1 MTYMYFVQFNLSIIL
16 RIHFGK
22 SVSGIYVYI
31 YVCVCVFVTKIWQ
44 GLMQWDKNVT
54 YIDR

>member
-31 YVCVCVFVTKIWQ
+31 YVCMCVCVWLKFGKV
-44 GLMQWDKNVT
+44 
-54 YIDR
+54 